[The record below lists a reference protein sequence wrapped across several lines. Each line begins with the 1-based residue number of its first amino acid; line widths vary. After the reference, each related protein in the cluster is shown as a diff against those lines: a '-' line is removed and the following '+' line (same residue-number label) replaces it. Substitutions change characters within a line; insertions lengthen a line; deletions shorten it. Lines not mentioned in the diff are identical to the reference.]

1 MGSSQL
7 APLAVA
13 VPVLVACLA
22 LSLGRHLPRAVVDV
36 AGVLT
41 AAAVAGLAAALVALT
56 GQDRVVTWVGGWRPH
71 GGTGVGIALVV
82 DRVGAGAALLAAL
95 LTTAALLYSWRYLES
110 VEAHYHALM
119 LLFLAGMTGF
129 ALSGDLFDMFVF
141 FELMGVAAYVLT
153 GYKVEDKSALQGAL
167 NFAVV
172 NSLGAYLTL
181 FGIGILYART
191 GELGL
196 AQLHERLSDSPSESL
211 VVVAF
216 TLVATGF
223 LVKAAALPF
232 HFWLADAHAVAPA
245 PVCVLFSGVMVELGA
260 YAVIRVYWD
269 AFSGALPHADVHR
282 VLMVLGVATALV
294 GALMCFL
301 QRHLKRL
308 LAYSTIAHTGLFL
321 LALGAL
327 DADSSAGAL
336 TYVLGHAGVKAALF
350 LLAGLLLNRYD
361 SVDELSL
368 YGRARDSRFAGV
380 LFAVGGLALAGLP
393 PFGVALG
400 KGVSEEGLVK
410 AGLGWAPVLFAVVS
424 AVTGAAVL
432 RAAGRVFLGLGPDPE
447 QGAGAGG
454 SAGSEAGS
462 DETSGNEEQPETSSL
477 PKGQW
482 VMTLTVLALLVA
494 SLLVG
499 VVPAVRR
506 AVAVGAAQLVDS
518 AGFVAASLH
527 GQGTGPL
534 ELPAVDWTAQGVA
547 LSLLSCGLAVALA
560 AAALWLPEAAAG
572 WIARILGPATGVLR
586 RLHSGHVGDYAAWLL
601 VGVGAVALLA
611 GLPGTVR

>member
-1 MGSSQL
+1 MGPSQL

-41 AAAVAGLAAALVALT
+41 AAAVTGLTGALVAAT
-56 GQDRVVTWVGGWRPH
+56 GRDRVVTWVGGWRPH
-71 GGTGVGIALVV
+71 GGSGVGISLVV
-82 DRVGAGAALLAAL
+82 DRVGAGAALLAGV

-153 GYKVEDKSALQGAL
+153 GYKVEDRSALQGAL

-196 AQLHERLSDSPSESL
+196 AQLHARLSEAPSDSL

-216 TLVATGF
+216 SLVATGF

-260 YAVIRVYWD
+260 YAVLRVYWD
-269 AFSGALPHADVHR
+269 AFSGVLAHADVHR
-282 VLMVLGVATALV
+282 VLTVLGVATALV

-327 DADSSAGAL
+327 DAESSAGAL

-368 YGRARDSRFAGV
+368 HGRARDSRFAGV
-380 LFAVGGLALAGLP
+380 MFAVGGLALAGLP

-410 AGLGWAPVLFAVVS
+410 AGLGWAPVLFALVS

-432 RAAGRVFLGLGPDPE
+432 RAAGRVFLGLGPAPRSGPE
-447 QGAGAGG
+447 PGQD
-454 SAGSEAGS
+454 S
-462 DETSGNEEQPETSSL
+462 DETSGDEEQPETSTL

-482 VMTLTVLALLVA
+482 VMTLTVLALLVG

-518 AGFVAASLH
+518 AGFVAAALH
-527 GQGTGPL
+527 GRPTGPL
-534 ELPAVDWTAQGVA
+534 ELPAVAWTAQGLA

-560 AAALWLPEAAAG
+560 AAALWLPGPAT
-572 WIARILGPATGVLR
+572 ARVARVLGPATGVLR
-586 RLHSGHVGDYAAWLL
+586 RLHSGHVGDYVAWLL
-601 VGVGAVALLA
+601 LGVGAVAVLV